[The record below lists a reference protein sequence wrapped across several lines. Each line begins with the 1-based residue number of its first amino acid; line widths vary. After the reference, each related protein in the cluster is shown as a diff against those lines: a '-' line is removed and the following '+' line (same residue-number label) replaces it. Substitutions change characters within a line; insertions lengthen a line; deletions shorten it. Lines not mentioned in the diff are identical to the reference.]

1 MDGSPHKMQNQNY
14 DNKSRMS
21 DARDSLMSQTPNER
35 MDTEPEQPQQQSYT
49 KPGRKVKV
57 KVRNTR

>member
-35 MDTEPEQPQQQSYT
+35 MDTEPEQPQQ
-49 KPGRKVKV
+49 
-57 KVRNTR
+57 